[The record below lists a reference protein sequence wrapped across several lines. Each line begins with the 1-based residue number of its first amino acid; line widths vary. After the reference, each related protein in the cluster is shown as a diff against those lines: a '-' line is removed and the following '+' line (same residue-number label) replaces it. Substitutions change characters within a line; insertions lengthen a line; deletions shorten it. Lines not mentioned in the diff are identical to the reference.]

1 MTTSWSR
8 ASPATS
14 TPSATSASPT
24 SRRTPPALRDLAI
37 EGVAPTA
44 DTVNAGDY
52 PLARPLFI
60 YSDPS
65 VMAAKP
71 QVAAF
76 INFYLTYVNDEV
88 IDVGY
93 FPAAPDALDTA
104 KQNWLDAMGQ

>member
-1 MTTSWSR
+1 
-8 ASPATS
+8 
-14 TPSATSASPT
+14 
-24 SRRTPPALRDLAI
+24 
-37 EGVAPTA
+37 
-44 DTVNAGDY
+44 
-52 PLARPLFI
+52 
-60 YSDPS
+60 
-65 VMAAKP
+65 MAAKP